1 MEHIDY
7 NCEDAC
13 MNDEPLFLDELF
25 KDKCDYSGEKTHVQK
40 V

>member
-1 MEHIDY
+1 
-7 NCEDAC
+7 